1 MHPSLVAV
9 LMHVCVVSSP
19 TASFGARRSE
29 VHSVGSPDATHR
41 LSVASVS
48 PTSIGFAGRRET
60 ETLYRSMDFSIR
72 GHSVAPEHDA
82 GYPTRFS
89 GRSETAREPPLRLGS
104 TTVASL
110 SGARGM
116 HRHSS
121 ALPRVGGRGGAPS
134 RHRGWAVEHLIS
146 RREEEHDE
154 DESAPQGTLLA
165 TARGHRLPCWGSRRG
180 ADFRR
185 WLRNRRV
192 AER

>member
-1 MHPSLVAV
+1 MHPSIFTV
-9 LMHVCVVSSP
+9 LMHVCAVSSP
-19 TASFGARRSE
+19 TASSGARRSE
-29 VHSVGSPDATHR
+29 VHSAGSPDATHR

-48 PTSIGFAGRRET
+48 PTSIRFAGRRET
-60 ETLYRSMDFSIR
+60 ETLYRSMDFSSW

-116 HRHSS
+116 HRHSA
-121 ALPRVGGRGGAPS
+121 ALPGVGGRGGAPS
-134 RHRGWAVEHLIS
+134 RHRGWAVEHLLP

-154 DESAPQGTLLA
+154 GA
-165 TARGHRLPCWGSRRG
+165 RLPRPPPAQPPPAVRALQDGGPAYRTSFAVG
-180 ADFRR
+180 TS
-185 WLRNRRV
+185 
-192 AER
+192 

>member
-1 MHPSLVAV
+1 MHPSLFTV

-19 TASFGARRSE
+19 TASSGARRSE
-29 VHSVGSPDATHR
+29 VHSAGSPDATHR

-48 PTSIGFAGRRET
+48 RTSIRFAGRRET
-60 ETLYRSMDFSIR
+60 EKLHRSMDFSIW
-72 GHSVAPEHDA
+72 GHSVAPEHGE

-121 ALPRVGGRGGAPS
+121 ALPGVGGRGEAPS
-134 RHRGWAVEHLIS
+134 RHRGRPRSWTCLGAILGRFGCSLE
-146 RREEEHDE
+146 
-154 DESAPQGTLLA
+154 APKTLQTL
-165 TARGHRLPCWGSRRG
+165 RLPT
-180 ADFRR
+180 FR
-185 WLRNRRV
+185 
-192 AER
+192 ERSLFKR